1 MHQPARLPGIGMR
14 RAAGSRTATLSTSTF
29 SIRTED
35 CTMTKDT
42 REYPTGIAHLLPPV
56 HPGSVLADELR
67 ARGLTANS
75 LALALRV
82 PANRIS
88 DIVRGQ
94 RSMTA
99 ETALRLGRY
108 LGTGAQL
115 WVNLQ
120 AQYDLALA
128 QQEFGAQIAKEVD
141 AA

>member
-1 MHQPARLPGIGMR
+1 
-14 RAAGSRTATLSTSTF
+14 
-29 SIRTED
+29 
-35 CTMTKDT
+35 MTKDT
-42 REYPTGIAHLLPPV
+42 HEYPTGIAHLLPPV

-94 RSMTA
+94 RSITA

-120 AQYDLALA
+120 AQHDLALA
-128 QQEFGAQIAKEVD
+128 QQEFGARIAKEVN

>member
-1 MHQPARLPGIGMR
+1 
-14 RAAGSRTATLSTSTF
+14 
-29 SIRTED
+29 
-35 CTMTKDT
+35 MTKDT
-42 REYPTGIAHLLPPV
+42 HEYPTGIAHLLPPV
-56 HPGSVLADELR
+56 HPGSILADELR

-94 RSMTA
+94 RSITA

-128 QQEFGAQIAKEVD
+128 QQEFGVQIS
-141 AA
+141 

>member
-1 MHQPARLPGIGMR
+1 
-14 RAAGSRTATLSTSTF
+14 
-29 SIRTED
+29 
-35 CTMTKDT
+35 MTKDT
-42 REYPTGIAHLLPPV
+42 HEYPTGIAHLLPPV
-56 HPGSVLADELR
+56 HPGSILADELR

-94 RSMTA
+94 RSITA

>member
-1 MHQPARLPGIGMR
+1 
-14 RAAGSRTATLSTSTF
+14 
-29 SIRTED
+29 
-35 CTMTKDT
+35 MTKDT
-42 REYPTGIAHLLPPV
+42 HEYPTGIAHLLPPV

-67 ARGLTANS
+67 ARGLTANA

-94 RSMTA
+94 RSVTA

-128 QQEFGAQIAKEVD
+128 QQEFGTQIAKEVD

>member
-1 MHQPARLPGIGMR
+1 
-14 RAAGSRTATLSTSTF
+14 
-29 SIRTED
+29 
-35 CTMTKDT
+35 MTKDT
-42 REYPTGIAHLLPPV
+42 HDYPTGIAHLLPPV

-67 ARGLTANS
+67 ARGVTANA

-94 RSMTA
+94 RSITA

-108 LGTGAQL
+108 FGTGAQL

-128 QQEFGAQIAKEVD
+128 QQVFGAQIAKEVD

>member
-1 MHQPARLPGIGMR
+1 
-14 RAAGSRTATLSTSTF
+14 
-29 SIRTED
+29 
-35 CTMTKDT
+35 MTKDT
-42 REYPTGIAHLLPPV
+42 REYPAGIAHLLPPV

-67 ARGLTANS
+67 ARGLTANA

-94 RSMTA
+94 RSVTA

-128 QQEFGAQIAKEVD
+128 QQEFGAQIAKEVG

>member
-1 MHQPARLPGIGMR
+1 MP
-14 RAAGSRTATLSTSTF
+14 
-29 SIRTED
+29 
-35 CTMTKDT
+35 KDT
-42 REYPTGIAHLLPPV
+42 HEYPTGIAHLLPPV

-67 ARGLTANS
+67 ARCLTANA

-94 RSMTA
+94 RSVTA

-120 AQYDLALA
+120 AQYDLVLA
-128 QQEFGAQIAKEVD
+128 QQEFGTQIAKEVD